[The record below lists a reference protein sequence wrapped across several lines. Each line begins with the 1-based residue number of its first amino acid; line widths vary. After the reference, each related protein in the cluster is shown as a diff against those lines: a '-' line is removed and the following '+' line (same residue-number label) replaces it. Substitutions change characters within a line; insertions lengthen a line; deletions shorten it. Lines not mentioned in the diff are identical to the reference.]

1 MPSSLITV
9 PRRRLLLLV
18 LPLVTAFILL
28 FLIRLITQRI
38 ILFESILL
46 SILLTV
52 VLVFSYFALEY
63 KRDISQFNYEK
74 FLSVFVSLLLFYSMS
89 FSTVLNTDRSKSLY
103 VLSWV
108 HDLGPITEKN
118 LSQKIRMKYGEYDS
132 SYIQQRIIEHKSR
145 GVFVERNGAIQ
156 TSSLGNVYW
165 YVANKIAGIFKLSG
179 WYSAKIEK

>member
-1 MPSSLITV
+1 MPLSLLNA
-9 PRRRLLLLV
+9 PRRRLLWLV
-18 LPLVTAFILL
+18 LPLLTSFFIL
-28 FLIRLITQRI
+28 FLIRQVTQRI

-46 SILLTV
+46 SILITAV
-52 VLVFSYFALEY
+52 IVFSFFALEY
-63 KRDISQFNYEK
+63 KRDINQSNYEK

-89 FSTVLNTDRSKSLY
+89 FSIVLNTDRSKSLY

-118 LSQKIRMKYGEYDS
+118 LSQKIRIKYGEYDS
-132 SYIQQRIIEHKSR
+132 SYIEQRIIEQKSR
-145 GVFVERNGAIQ
+145 GVFVEQNGLIQ

-165 YVANKIAGIFKLSG
+165 YAANKIAGIFKLSG